1 MSNIKMGDLVMVV
14 KPQPCCGGDR
24 GVGRLFE
31 VEAIENDYSTCVH
44 CKAISK
50 STYAKRPNVND
61 WVSFSRLIKIDP
73 PALPESLEREKELS
87 V

>member
-1 MSNIKMGDLVMVV
+1 MSNIKVGDLVMIV
-14 KPQPCCGGDR
+14 KPIQCCGEDR
-24 GVGRLFE
+24 AVGRLFK
-31 VEAIENDYSTCVH
+31 VEAVEHDYYQCIY
-44 CKAISK
+44 CGAITK
-50 STYAKRPNVND
+50 STVAKNPNRNS